1 MNSASREDYIKSI
14 YSRSLETDGAVTT
27 SYIAERLRVSQA
39 AISDMLK
46 KLKSEDFVHYEKY
59 KGVILTEKGIE
70 TAKKVLR
77 RHRLWEL
84 FLTKSLGMKWE
95 EVHDEAERLE
105 HETSEELI
113 NRIEKYLNY
122 PKFDPHGAPIPDANG
137 LMPEVESAV
146 PLNDAAADEY
156 YTVLRVNDDNREM
169 IEYLSSIG
177 LAIGTKI
184 KLAEVRKFDQSVSI
198 KLKSKTYSLSS
209 MICKNVFVKISEG
222 E

>member
-14 YSRSLETDGAVTT
+14 YTRSLETGGAVTT
-27 SYIAERLRVSQA
+27 SYIAERLCVSQA

-46 KLKSEDFVHYEKY
+46 KLKSEEFVHYEKY
-59 KGVILTEKGIE
+59 RGVILTEKGIE
-70 TAKKVLR
+70 SAKKVLR

-84 FLTKSLGMKWE
+84 FLTESLGMKWE

-105 HETSEELI
+105 HETSDELI
-113 NRIEKYLNY
+113 NRIEEYLNY

-137 LMPEVESAV
+137 MMPEMESV
-146 PLNDAAADEY
+146 IPLNEAAADEY
-156 YTVLRVNDDNREM
+156 YAVLRVNDSNREM

-177 LAIGTKI
+177 LAIGTKF
-184 KLAEVRKFDQSVSI
+184 KLIEVRNFDQSVSI
-198 KLKSKTYSLSS
+198 KLKSKTFSLSS
-209 MICKNVFVKISEG
+209 MICKNLFVKISEG